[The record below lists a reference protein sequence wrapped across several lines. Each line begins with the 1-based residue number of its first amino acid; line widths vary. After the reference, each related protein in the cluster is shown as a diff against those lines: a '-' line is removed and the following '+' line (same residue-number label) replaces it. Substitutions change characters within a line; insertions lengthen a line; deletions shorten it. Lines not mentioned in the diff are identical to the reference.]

1 MKVTFMMKLA
11 VSIVDELSAKD
22 FQIAY
27 TDVIENKINA
37 LTFHKDGYEF
47 KIAVFTERKDR
58 VEYLKVIGDVDKQ
71 IWCITGVQLSPLR
84 FSNSP
89 KALWILLYSN
99 SRIIDNYFSNK
110 AGDLEDIPSLY
121 SMMDYLHSCGTLQD
135 KSYDMLIE
143 ITNILSSSIEGQI
156 SDAKLL

>member
-58 VEYLKVIGDVDKQ
+58 VEYLKVIGSVDKQ
-71 IWCITGVQLSPLR
+71 LWCITGAQLEPLLDKLRYGDKITIQGEGNDKIAKYSHEYDIEYNTSNLDMNAVVAIAKDIVGDIISP
-84 FSNSP
+84 
-89 KALWILLYSN
+89 I
-99 SRIIDNYFSNK
+99 SRI
-110 AGDLEDIPSLY
+110 
-121 SMMDYLHSCGTLQD
+121 
-135 KSYDMLIE
+135 
-143 ITNILSSSIEGQI
+143 
-156 SDAKLL
+156 

>member
-37 LTFHKDGYEF
+37 LTFHRDGYEF

-58 VEYLKVIGDVDKQ
+58 VEYLKVIGSVDKQ
-71 IWCITGVQLSPLR
+71 LWCITGAQLEPLLDKLRYGDKITIQGEGNDKIAKYSHEYDIEYATNNLDKSASVAIARDIVGDILSP
-84 FSNSP
+84 
-89 KALWILLYSN
+89 A
-99 SRIIDNYFSNK
+99 SRI
-110 AGDLEDIPSLY
+110 
-121 SMMDYLHSCGTLQD
+121 
-135 KSYDMLIE
+135 
-143 ITNILSSSIEGQI
+143 
-156 SDAKLL
+156 